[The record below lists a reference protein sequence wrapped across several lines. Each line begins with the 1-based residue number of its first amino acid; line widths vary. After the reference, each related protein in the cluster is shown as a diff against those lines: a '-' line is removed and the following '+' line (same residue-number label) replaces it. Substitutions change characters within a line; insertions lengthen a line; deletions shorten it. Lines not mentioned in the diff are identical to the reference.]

1 MDTTFVF
8 TAVIQL
14 LLLLLSISAH
24 EAAHAWLADRCG
36 DPTARLL
43 GRVSLNPLRHLD
55 PVGSV
60 LLPVMMVILG
70 PPLFGWGRPPLVMP
84 KNLRRPF
91 WNSMWIAAAGPLA
104 NVALMLM
111 ALAAIAVAAPLLGA
125 GAHQA
130 ALASVFE
137 PITDASARLPGFP
150 LMFTLTRLA
159 IINALLAM
167 FNLMPLPPLDGGH
180 IALQVLPA
188 DWAMKLAGIVHYGRI
203 IGVVL
208 TLVAMPFLLVLLYLV
223 IKVI

>member
-1 MDTTFVF
+1 MDTTLIF

-36 DPTARLL
+36 DPTSRLL

-55 PVGSV
+55 PFGSV
-60 LLPVMMVILG
+60 LLPLLLVIFG
-70 PPLFGWGRPPLVMP
+70 PPIFGWGRPPLVMP

-91 WNSMWIAAAGPLA
+91 WDSLWIAAAGPLA
-104 NVALMLM
+104 NILLMLL
-111 ALAAIAVAAPLLGA
+111 ALAGIAIAAPALGG

-130 ALASVFE
+130 ALVAVLD
-137 PITDASARLPGFP
+137 PITDPSVHLTGFP

-159 IINALLAM
+159 IINALLAL

-180 IALQVLPA
+180 IALQLLPA
-188 DWAMKLAGIVHYGRI
+188 DWAMKLAAVAPYGRI

-208 TLVAMPFLLVLLYLV
+208 TLVAMPFLLVLFYLV